1 MTAGVL
7 QPTASAVPRI
17 VASSAQQPKPVSA
30 VPASKPAQTSTVT
43 RSLRAASTAASTTD
57 EQTLRE
63 SVPPNQES
71 NGSSSDRTASGNATS
86 NASEEEAKQP
96 SEMPVAHP
104 TLPSRYENNVHERAV
119 PTGSSRLPPG
129 SDTGAALDQASKGG
143 KEHLTKGSSQPLE
156 EVWSSIALECRSACV
171 HHEPCQRDQSSSAEE
186 ASGDR
191 QNDLRAR
198 GVLGALGTEADAP
211 GVQADD
217 PSVPN
222 SQISER
228 IRQRNM
234 LSGMST
240 VLSQALL
247 AMAALFA
254 RSSEMKQKAEYDSL
268 LRKFSRTEEELA
280 NIRDENEIVKSSEGD
295 LVKKLLMSKQE
306 AHQMR
311 IVLDKVNRNLQK
323 QENLLKDS
331 QAESDYYR
339 QIQEETQHE
348 IRSIQNQLA
357 HGEAVTKR
365 LAVRLKDMYKE
376 LQNSQR
382 ESLAHKKEIERLQKL
397 LSNENKSA
405 SRAWSDL
412 EFFRTLQ
419 STIAR
424 RKLAAEKK
432 VYHARATALSMQAS
446 VEDQKLLSAIKQIR
460 SLEEHS
466 DGQYIATIDSPD
478 AKAGVPES
486 TTSVAE
492 PLMARATTE
501 THPEPKPHNS
511 TIAASL
517 HGTAAAALQW
527 EPQVPADS
535 NHRRENQHGAA
546 TTGDAESLKFSTK
559 QADSKGKTSSW
570 GPLTALQMAFAFL
583 FALISRHFFD
593 A

>member
-1 MTAGVL
+1 VTAPACSCSANMTAGVL

-104 TLPSRYENNVHERAV
+104 TLPSRRARAARSTSPRDHLSLLKRYGAV
-119 PTGSSRLPPG
+119 LPL
-129 SDTGAALDQASKGG
+129 SAAALAFTMNHANAIK
-143 KEHLTKGSSQPLE
+143 
-156 EVWSSIALECRSACV
+156 SSIEMVHSQGLSSLERM
-171 HHEPCQRDQSSSAEE
+171 QSSSAEE

-527 EPQVPADS
+527 EPQVPVDS